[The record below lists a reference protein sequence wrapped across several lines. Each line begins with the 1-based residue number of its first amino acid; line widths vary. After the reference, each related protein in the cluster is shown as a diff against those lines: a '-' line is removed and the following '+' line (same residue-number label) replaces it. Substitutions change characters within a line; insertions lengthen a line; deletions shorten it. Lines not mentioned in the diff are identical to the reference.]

1 MIRERRSREYIDNY
15 STCVRVV
22 KKLSWP
28 FSRRWDSFF
37 WRARGGSFFKRL
49 VVIHRIDGRVID
61 RAVEKAVNFS
71 RHARWWIER
80 RVFDNSARA
89 LTFRANVWIN
99 RRGYIKGRGLKGRFF
114 RSKTSELR
122 IFIFETRSIS
132 LARVNKIWMATRKC
146 LSMERIRAISFEDSL
161 EDVSLSGILKR
172 KGGGK
177 EGKENRFG
185 STQ

>member
-99 RRGYIKGRGLKGRFF
+99 RRGYIKGRGLKGRFLD
-114 RSKTSELR
+114 RK
-122 IFIFETRSIS
+122 
-132 LARVNKIWMATRKC
+132 RVNY
-146 LSMERIRAISFEDSL
+146 
-161 EDVSLSGILKR
+161 VSLFSKHVPSHLREWIKFEWPLENACRWNESAQFPSKILSR
-172 KGGGK
+172 MC
-177 EGKENRFG
+177 RFREY
-185 STQ
+185 

>member
-49 VVIHRIDGRVID
+49 VVIHRIDGRLSIELWKRRLTFHDTRVD
-61 RAVEKAVNFS
+61 GSSVEF
-71 RHARWWIER
+71 
-80 RVFDNSARA
+80 FDNSARA

-161 EDVSLSGILKR
+161 EDASLSGILKR

>member
-99 RRGYIKGRGLKGRFF
+99 RRGYIKGRGLKGRFLD
-114 RSKTSELR
+114 RK
-122 IFIFETRSIS
+122 
-132 LARVNKIWMATRKC
+132 RVNY
-146 LSMERIRAISFEDSL
+146 
-161 EDVSLSGILKR
+161 VSLFSKHVPSHLREWIKFEWPLENACRWNESAQFPSKILSR
-172 KGGGK
+172 MR
-177 EGKENRFG
+177 RFREY
-185 STQ
+185 